1 MENHEDYEEYNE
13 PEKRKDFKGF
23 HFQMHKKHK
32 ASPIMRGV
40 KSIVFGLT
48 VITVGILLLMKNA
61 GTLEP
66 EVTNVIFSWQMLL
79 VAIGFINL
87 WGNEFVFG
95 LILMVIGGYFI
106 GTDFV
111 GIDLSIASFIWPA
124 IIILIGV
131 IIIFKSRLLSRD
143 KRLDKGMEKID
154 ESFEEVNIFGGSE
167 KIIHAE
173 NFKYAKIV
181 SVFGGSSL
189 DLTNIKISEE
199 GAVIDLTC
207 VMGGTSII
215 VPSDW
220 DVRFDGVAILG
231 GFTDER
237 KITHLDYSKRLIIK
251 GICFLG
257 GCETK
262 TI

>member
-1 MENHEDYEEYNE
+1 MENREDYEEYNE

-48 VITVGILLLMKNA
+48 VITAGVLLLMKNA

-131 IIIFKSRLLSRD
+131 IIIFKSRLFSRD

-173 NFKYAKIV
+173 NFKYAKII

-251 GICFLG
+251 GICFMG